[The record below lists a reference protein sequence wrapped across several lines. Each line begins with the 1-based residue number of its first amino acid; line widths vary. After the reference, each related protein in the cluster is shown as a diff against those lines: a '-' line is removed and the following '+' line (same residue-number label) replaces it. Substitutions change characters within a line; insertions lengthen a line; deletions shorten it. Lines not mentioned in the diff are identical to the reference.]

1 MLSPYLAGLRKKV
14 GSDLLL
20 LPSVTVLVTDEARR
34 VLLVRHSDKNVWVAP
49 GGMVELDETPQQ
61 AAIREM
67 REETGCA
74 VELLRI
80 AGVFGGPQF
89 RVHYRNGDQV
99 AYVMTVFE
107 ARIVGG
113 TLQPDGVETLETG
126 FFSFEETRQLACGK
140 WLPTVLADF
149 YRT

>member
-1 MLSPYLAGLRKKV
+1 MLSPYLAGLRQKV
-14 GSDLLL
+14 GHDLLL
-20 LPSVTVLVTDEARR
+20 LPSVTVLVTDEVRR

-49 GGMVELDETPQQ
+49 GGMIELDETPQQ

-67 REETGCA
+67 KEETGCE

-80 AGVFGGPQF
+80 AGVFGGPHF
-89 RVHYRNGDQV
+89 RTQYRNGDQV

-113 TLQPDGVETLETG
+113 TLEPDGVETLETS
-126 FFSFEETRQLACGK
+126 FFSFTETQQLACGK
-140 WLPTVLADF
+140 
-149 YRT
+149 